1 MCACV
6 ALADRN
12 TQFPPVPCSC
22 DQDVIFLGSNIDS
35 FINVATASFVQD
47 FVQKRPQG
55 TGVPDAH
62 RRLAATAKTVS
73 QREKK
78 KKKKVQPDFRRL
90 SKYPAAARF
99 VPNNLPR
106 LR

>member
-1 MCACV
+1 M
-6 ALADRN
+6 ALADIN

-22 DQDVIFLGSNIDS
+22 DQDVVFLGSNIDA

-73 QREKK
+73 QRGGGKK
-78 KKKKVQPDFRRL
+78 EV
-90 SKYPAAARF
+90 
-99 VPNNLPR
+99 
-106 LR
+106 